1 MVRVAF
7 HSHFNHRRKT
17 IVKRLRRLL
26 LPVLIIAAAIA
37 VFMMLKATKPQSK
50 DVGIQEKAWPVAA
63 VPVKTGAWPT
73 NILLYGSV
81 DALHYSVLTAALPA
95 DVKRVPVIE
104 GSQVRKGDLLVELD
118 DQDARLDLVQRE
130 ADVAKAQAAIAVQE
144 SRHQADLE
152 ALPNERRLYKLVQA
166 EVNRLVDL
174 KKKQVSSQSALDTA
188 RQNAARQSIS
198 IARIEESIRTHD
210 SKMLELQAALERA
223 QAALEK
229 SRRQLERTRVRAPF
243 DGRVVKVL
251 VARGHRVNVGAH
263 LLEMFEN
270 TSLMFRAMLPA
281 VYVPQVR
288 KALSEGKALVVEGK
302 VDGNEVKGH
311 LISLGAEVR
320 QGSGG
325 VEALFLIDS
334 GWNWLQK
341 GRVMRLRLTL
351 PKQADVMPVPFE
363 ALYGSDKIY
372 AIDDEQR
379 LRPVTVERVGEVWL
393 NGKNQVLIRS
403 PELKPGQKLLITQ
416 LPNAVESLLVEVVSG
431 D

>member
-1 MVRVAF
+1 M
-7 HSHFNHRRKT
+7 
-17 IVKRLRRLL
+17 RRLI

-37 VFMMLKATKPQSK
+37 LFMVLKATKPHSK
-50 DVGIQEKAWPVAA
+50 DVAIKEKTWPVAA
-63 VPVKTGAWPT
+63 VSVKMGAWPT

-81 DALHYSVLTAALPA
+81 DALHYAVLTAALPA
-95 DVKRVPVIE
+95 DVKNVLVIE
-104 GSQVRKGDLLVELD
+104 GSQVKADDLLLELD
-118 DQDARLDLVQRE
+118 DQDARLDLAQRE

-152 ALPNERRLYKLVQA
+152 TLPNERRLYTLVQA
-166 EVNRLVDL
+166 EVKRLLDL
-174 KKKQVSSQSALDTA
+174 KKKQVSSQSALDSA

-198 IARIEESIRTHD
+198 IARIEESIRTHE
-210 SKMLELQAALERA
+210 STMLELQAALERA
-223 QAALEK
+223 RAALEK
-229 SRRQLERTRVRAPF
+229 SRLQLARTRVHAPF

-251 VARGHRVNVGAH
+251 VAKGHRVNVGAH

-281 VYVPQVR
+281 IYVPQVR
-288 KALSEGKALVVEGK
+288 QALTDGKTLIVSGK
-302 VDGNEVKGH
+302 VDGVEVSGH

-341 GRVMRLRLTL
+341 GRVMQLRLTL
-351 PKQADVMPVPFE
+351 PEQAGVMPVPFE
-363 ALYGSDKIY
+363 ALYGADKVY
-372 AIDDEQR
+372 LIDKEQR
-379 LRPVTVERVGEVWL
+379 LHPITVERVGEIWL
-393 NGKNQVLIRS
+393 DGKNQVLIRS
-403 PELKPGQKLLITQ
+403 DQLKTGQQLLITQ

>member
-1 MVRVAF
+1 M
-7 HSHFNHRRKT
+7 
-17 IVKRLRRLL
+17 RRLI
-26 LPVLIIAAAIA
+26 LPVLIIAIA
-37 VFMMLKATKPQSK
+37 VAIFILLKASKPHSK
-50 DVGIQEKAWPVAA
+50 DVAIQEKTWPVAA
-63 VPVKTGAWPT
+63 VSVKMGTWPT

-81 DALHYSVLTAALPA
+81 DALHYAVLTAALPA
-95 DVKRVPVIE
+95 DVKKVLVIE
-104 GSQVRKGDLLVELD
+104 GSQVKADDLLVELD

-152 ALPNERRLYKLVQA
+152 TLPNERRLYNLVQA
-166 EVNRLVDL
+166 EVKRLLDL

-198 IARIEESIRTHD
+198 IARIEESIRTHE

-229 SRRQLERTRVRAPF
+229 SRLQLARTRVRAPF

-251 VARGHRVNVGAH
+251 VAQGHRVNVGTH
-263 LLEMFEN
+263 LLDVFEN
-270 TSLMFRAMLPA
+270 ISLMFRAMLPA

-288 KALSEGKALVVEGK
+288 KALADGKPLKVSGK
-302 VDGNEVKGH
+302 VDGNEVQGH

-325 VEALFLIDS
+325 IEALFLIDA
-334 GWNWLQK
+334 GWDWLQK
-341 GRVMRLRLTL
+341 GRVMQLRLTL
-351 PKQADVMPVPFE
+351 PDQAEVMPVPFE
-363 ALYGSDKIY
+363 ALYGSDKVY
-372 AIDDEQR
+372 VIDDEQR
-379 LRPVTVERVGEVWL
+379 LRPIIVERVGEIWL
-393 NGKNQVLIRS
+393 DGKNQVLIRS
-403 PELKPGQKLLITQ
+403 TQLKAGQKLLITQ